1 MVTRLKEYKQRKSA
15 LGGKK
20 MNGYKFKPIQ
30 ATPELSGKDAELFI
44 EQVFTKPS
52 QKEIER
58 NERLL
63 KIINKRR

>member
-1 MVTRLKEYKQRKSA
+1 MSQHKI
-15 LGGKK
+15 
-20 MNGYKFKPIQ
+20 KPIQ

-44 EQVFTKPS
+44 RQVFSKPS

-63 KIINKRR
+63 KMINKRR

>member
-1 MVTRLKEYKQRKSA
+1 MD
-15 LGGKK
+15 
-20 MNGYKFKPIQ
+20 GYKFKPIQ

-63 KIINKRR
+63 KKLTSYKIL